1 MRRKSKKLMPCPY
14 YRGQAQKRIICKDR
28 CFVQFLNE
36 IEKNRFFRA
45 RCMRQQHRCNIHNA
59 ILERERQAGGKGYAD

>member
-1 MRRKSKKLMPCPY
+1 MRAKTKKLMPCPY
-14 YRGQAQKRIICKDR
+14 YTGQAQKRIICKDN
-28 CFVQFLNE
+28 CFAQFTSE

-59 ILERERQAGGKGYAD
+59 ILERERNGGKQG